1 MMISIGQKHFIE
13 SEYIVEILRAVNF
26 RRDRTAHTAAESA
39 MLIDATGGRSVK
51 SIIRL
56 KSNHIVLSSLGA
68 DTLKSR
74 LEKDIHLP
82 GSGKRA
88 LLRRNQKKRH
98 PRESKPCDFND
109 RRIEPDRRHF
119 SYTLVVP
126 ERRSGTERR
135 NKNGNLDC
143 ERKN

>member
-13 SEYIVEILRAVNF
+13 SDYIVEILRAVNF
-26 RRDRTAHTAAESA
+26 RRNRTAHTGADSA
-39 MLIDATGGRSVK
+39 MLIDATDGRSVK

-56 KSNHIVLSSLGA
+56 KSSHIVLSSLGA

-74 LEKDIHLP
+74 LKKDLHLP
-82 GSGKRA
+82 GSAKRA
-88 LLRRNQKKRH
+88 LLRRRPKIKP

-109 RRIEPDRRHF
+109 RRIEPERRHF

-135 NKNGNLDC
+135 NKNGNFDF

>member
-13 SEYIVEILRAVNF
+13 SDYIVDILRAVNF
-26 RRDRTAHTAAESA
+26 RRDRAAHTAAGSA
-39 MLIDATGGRSVK
+39 MMIDATGGQSVR

-56 KSNHIVLSSLGA
+56 KSSHIVLSSLGA

-74 LEKDIHLP
+74 LGKEIHCP
-82 GSGKRA
+82 ESGKRA
-88 LLRRNQKKRH
+88 LLRRRPKKKH
-98 PRESKPCDFND
+98 PRETKPCDFND

-126 ERRSGTERR
+126 DRRSGTERR
-135 NKNGNLDC
+135 NKNGNFDC

>member
-13 SEYIVEILRAVNF
+13 SGYVVEILRAVNF
-26 RRDRTAHTAAESA
+26 RRDSTAHTAADSA
-39 MLIDATGGRSVK
+39 LLIDATGGRSVK
-51 SIIRL
+51 SMIRL
-56 KSNHIVLSSLGA
+56 KSNHLVLSSLGA

-74 LEKDIHLP
+74 LGKDIHLP
-82 GSGKRA
+82 GSRKRA
-88 LLRRNQKKRH
+88 LLRRKRKKKH
-98 PRESKPCDFND
+98 PRESKPGDFND
-109 RRIEPDRRHF
+109 RRIETDRRHF

-135 NKNGNLDC
+135 NQNGSFDC